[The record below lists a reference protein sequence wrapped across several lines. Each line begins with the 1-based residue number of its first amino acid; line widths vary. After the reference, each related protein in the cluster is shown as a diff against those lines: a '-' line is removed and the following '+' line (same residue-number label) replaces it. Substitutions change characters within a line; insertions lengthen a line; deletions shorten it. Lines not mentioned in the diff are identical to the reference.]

1 MVKYL
6 VIRFSSIGDIVLTTP
21 LIRSLKEQVE
31 NAEVHFLTKKQFA
44 PILQAN
50 PYIKKVHLLADNSQQ
65 TIHDLKKEQFDYVLD
80 LQNGIRSVNIKR
92 SLKRM
97 YFTVN
102 KLNIRKWLMVNFKV
116 NRLPDKHIVDRYL
129 ETVKFFD
136 VKNDKKGL
144 DYFIPDEDLIDHGS
158 LPEAIKK
165 GYIALVIGAQH
176 ATKRLPTEQLIL
188 LITKLKYPVLFVGG
202 PEDNTRAE
210 EIIQASPNATI
221 YNACG
226 KYSINQS
233 ASVIQQ
239 SNCVI
244 TNDTGMM
251 HIAAAFKKRII
262 TIWGNTIR
270 DFGMYAHLP
279 GEGSVDFE
287 VNDLSCRPCSK
298 LGFEKCPKKHFD
310 CMMKQ
315 DISSI
320 ASKAN
325 LLFIA
330 N

>member
-21 LIRSLKEQVE
+21 LIRCLKEQVE
-31 NAEVHFLTKKQFA
+31 DAEVHFLTKQQYVS
-44 PILQAN
+44 ILQSN
-50 PYIKKVHLLADNSQQ
+50 PYIEKIHSLADNSQK
-65 TIHDLKKEQFDYVLD
+65 TIYELKKEQFDYILD

-129 ETVKFFD
+129 ETAKLFD
-136 VKNDKKGL
+136 VQNDGKGL
-144 DYFIPDEDLIDHGS
+144 DYFIPGEDHVMLDS
-158 LPEAIKK
+158 LPSAIQK

-176 ATKRLPTEQLIL
+176 ATKRLPSDQLIL
-188 LITKLKYPVLFVGG
+188 LITKLKYPVAIVGG
-202 PEDNTRAE
+202 PEDKARAE
-210 EIIQASPNATI
+210 KIIEACPDHNI

-226 KYSINQS
+226 QYSINQS
-233 ASVIQQ
+233 ASIIQQ
-239 SNCVI
+239 SRCI
-244 TNDTGMM
+244 ISNDTGMM

-270 DFGMYAHLP
+270 DFGMYAYLP
-279 GEGSVDFE
+279 AEGSVDFK
-287 VNDLSCRPCSK
+287 VDDLSCRPCSK
-298 LGFEKCPKKHFD
+298 LGFDKCPKKHFD

-320 ASKAN
+320 ASSAHN
-325 LLFIA
+325 LFEEK
-330 N
+330 